1 MSVFISWSGQ
11 RSERAALALKRWLE
25 LELAPCPVW
34 MSQAD
39 LSPGHRWD
47 RSLHEQLQLST
58 IGVLCV
64 TPENLQSAWLLYE
77 AGALA
82 MATQSGSVIPYLIDT
97 GPDSLPAPLQQFQS
111 VRADR
116 KGTQQLLVTIST
128 AVRSQPVG
136 EQCFQR
142 FDETWESL
150 AQELGLGVDVEHK
163 DELTILGLQSAQICG
178 DAGRA
183 LTARIAVELLNGKSR
198 FVVDLMHATVMHE
211 DALGC
216 LLRGLGVAHRKDA
229 DVALAFTPALRE
241 ALDSAGALAIARGF
255 PSREEALQY
264 FAEGGKHG
272 SGKGETEIVTVA
284 L

>member
-25 LELAPCPVW
+25 SELAPCPVW

-47 RSLHEQLQLST
+47 RALHEQLRLST

-82 MATQSGSVIPYLIDT
+82 IATRSGSVIPYLIDA

-116 KGTQQLLVTIST
+116 KGTQQLLVTISSSL
-128 AVRSQPVG
+128 RPQPLS

-142 FDETWESL
+142 FDQTWESL
-150 AQELGLGVDVEHK
+150 ARELGLGLEVEHK
-163 DELTILGLQSAQICG
+163 NDVIILGLPLAQISG

-183 LTARIAVELLNGKSR
+183 LSSRIAAELLNGHSR
-198 FVVDLMHATVMHE
+198 FVIDLTQATVMHE
-211 DALGC
+211 DALGFFFA
-216 LLRGLGVAHRKDA
+216 GLAAAHRKDA

-241 ALDSAGALAIARGF
+241 AFATAGVLTIVRGF
-255 PSREEALQY
+255 PSRETAMQY
-264 FAEGGKHG
+264 FAKGGRNQFGH
-272 SGKGETEIVTVA
+272 GETGIVTA
-284 L
+284 RL